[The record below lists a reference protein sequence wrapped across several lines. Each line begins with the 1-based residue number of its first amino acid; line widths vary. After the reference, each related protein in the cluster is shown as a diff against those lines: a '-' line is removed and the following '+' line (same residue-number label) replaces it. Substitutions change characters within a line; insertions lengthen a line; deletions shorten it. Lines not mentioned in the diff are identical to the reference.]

1 MFYFFDLDGTL
12 LDHEYAQ
19 RGGLQAVATHDAA
32 LAPLI
37 GDRFLETWR
46 VAEARLFPRV
56 EHGLATIE
64 EYRRERLRD
73 CFPRFCESLSDAD
86 LDAVYATYLRGYQD
100 NWRLYPEV
108 TNVLSRLD
116 GPKALI
122 TNGSS
127 AMQRAKIERLN
138 LAELFSSM
146 YISGEVG
153 VAKPESQIF
162 TKACLDLGLRPADV
176 HYVGDSIR
184 NDIEGSAAAGLNPIW
199 INRERSSRPQSVIRF
214 REIFSLEELLLA

>member
-19 RGGLQAVATHDAA
+19 RGGLLAVAKHDAA
-32 LAPLI
+32 LSSI
-37 GDRFLETWR
+37 IDDRFIETWR
-46 VAEARLFPRV
+46 AAEARLFPRV
-56 EHGLATIE
+56 EAGVVTIT

-73 CFPRFCESLSDAD
+73 CFPRFCESLSEAD
-86 LDAVYATYLRGYQD
+86 LDTVYAAYLRGYQD
-100 NWRLYPEV
+100 SWRLYPDV

-127 AMQRAKIERLN
+127 AMQRAKIRALN
-138 LAELFSSM
+138 LEALFSSM
-146 YISGEVG
+146 YISAEVG
-153 VAKPESQIF
+153 VAKPESAIF
-162 TKACLDLGLRPADV
+162 EKACRDLALRPADV

-184 NDIEGSAAAGLNPIW
+184 NDVEGSAGAGLIPIW
-199 INRERSSRPQSVIRF
+199 INREGVSRPHSVVRF
-214 REIFSLEELLLA
+214 REISSLEELLLA